1 VRIVVALG
9 GNALLRRG
17 EPPSAETQRRNL
29 RTATAALA
37 ELALEHTLVVT
48 HGNGPQVGLLALQSE
63 AVSDIER
70 LPLDILGAQ
79 TQGMIGYLIEDELRD
94 ELAGQREV
102 ATLLTQVEV
111 DANDPAFEHPSKPIG
126 PVYDEL
132 TAERLAEQ
140 RDWVVA
146 RDGDHWRRV
155 VPSPL
160 PRRILEIRSVR
171 LLTEANVVVICAG
184 GGGVPVVADPA
195 GGWRGVE
202 AVVDKDLSA
211 ALLAEQLD
219 ADALLLLT
227 DVDAVYED
235 WGTNQAKP
243 IRNTTPAV
251 LRGMSFAAGSMGP
264 KVEAACRF
272 VTAEHGGP
280 RARGRVACIGA
291 LGDANRMLN
300 GKFGTRVM
308 Q

>member
-1 VRIVVALG
+1 MRIVVALG
-9 GNALLRRG
+9 GNAFLRRG

-48 HGNGPQVGLLALQSE
+48 HGNGPQVGLLAMQSE

-126 PVYDEL
+126 PVYDEP

-171 LLTEANVVVICAG
+171 LLMEANVVVICAG

-202 AVVDKDLSA
+202 AVVDKDFSA

-243 IRNTTPAV
+243 IRNATPAV

-272 VTAEHGGP
+272 VTAEHGGSP
-280 RARGRVACIGA
+280 ARGRVACIGA

-300 GKFGTRVM
+300 GEFGTRVM
-308 Q
+308 

>member
-1 VRIVVALG
+1 M
-9 GNALLRRG
+9 
-17 EPPSAETQRRNL
+17 
-29 RTATAALA
+29 
-37 ELALEHTLVVT
+37 
-48 HGNGPQVGLLALQSE
+48 QSE

-70 LPLDILGAQ
+70 LPLDVLGAQ

-111 DANDPAFEHPSKPIG
+111 DAGDPAFERPSKPIG
-126 PVYDEL
+126 PVYDEP
-132 TAERLAEQ
+132 TAKRLAEQ

-146 RDGDHWRRV
+146 RDGDYWRRV

-160 PRRILEIRSVR
+160 PRRILEIRSIR

-211 ALLAEQLD
+211 ALLAEELD

-227 DVDAVYED
+227 DVDAVYEH
-235 WGTNQAKP
+235 WGTNRAKP
-243 IRNTTPAV
+243 IRKATAAV

-272 VTAEHGGP
+272 VSAQHDGS
-280 RARGRVACIGA
+280 RARVRVTYIGA

-300 GKFGTRVM
+300 GESGTKVM